1 MRQIS
6 VLSSAQK
13 DLYQIQIYTFE
24 MWGNSKVIELQDI
37 VDNAYHLLTF
47 SPSVGKKIKIKNTYA
62 LVLGKLPF
70 VMIYKIDDEYI
81 YISQFIHTKRNR

>member
-6 VLSSAQK
+6 VLNSAQK
-13 DLYQIQIYTFE
+13 DLYKLQTYTFE
-24 MWGNSKVIELQDI
+24 MWGNFKVVELQDI
-37 VDNAYHLLTF
+37 VESAYSFLTF
-47 SPSVGKKIKIKNTYA
+47 SPFAGKKTNSKNTYA

-70 VMIYKIDDEYI
+70 VMIYKLDDNYI

>member
-13 DLYQIQIYTFE
+13 DLYKIQTYTFK
-24 MWGNSKVIELQDI
+24 MWGDLKAVELQNI
-37 VDNAYHLLTF
+37 VDSAYRFLTF
-47 SPSVGKKIKIKNTYA
+47 SPFVGKKTKFKNTYA

-70 VMIYKIDDEYI
+70 VMIYKVDDDYI
-81 YISQFIHTKRNR
+81 YISQFIHTKRKR